1 MAKLIDGGIKRGR
14 GRKPVIE
21 IGDRYGMLTV
31 TARVEA
37 EGRPRS
43 TCVCDCGCVVTVLGG
58 ALLSGNTKSC
68 GCLRR
73 ERMRAAAKL
82 ASAYAKGG
90 CDDAGDG
97 H

>member
-14 GRKPVIE
+14 GRKPAIE

-37 EGRPRS
+37 EGRPRY
-43 TCVCDCGCVVTVLGG
+43 TCVCDCGCVVTVFGG
-58 ALLSGNTKSC
+58 ALLSGNTRSC

-73 ERMRAAAKL
+73 ERMRAAGKM
-82 ASAYAKGG
+82 ASIYARGG
-90 CDDAGDG
+90 DDAGDG